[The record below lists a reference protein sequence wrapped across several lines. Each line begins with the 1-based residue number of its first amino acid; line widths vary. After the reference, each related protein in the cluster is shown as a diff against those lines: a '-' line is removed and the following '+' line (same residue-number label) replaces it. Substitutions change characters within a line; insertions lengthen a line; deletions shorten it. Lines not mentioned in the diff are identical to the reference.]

1 MSHKALDSIMNEMD
15 RSLNTIAVELAT
27 ERANQSVSSSDNL
40 DISSLPD
47 VSRLARVDR
56 MTWDPLGDTK
66 AGKKTTPMSSTPSKR
81 ARRNTPLPDGGLP
94 FSVERYVRGVPARGE
109 GILQSEGNELTRELD
124 FDNELEVSRITDRT
138 NEEFFVASPARSEV
152 CYVSDSSG
160 VGGERPDTSVYNK
173 NKNLTTD
180 SVFVVNKGEVSAP
193 TSDSPTLSAELPSPR
208 SPTPPPGL
216 QMGEQRKRKTPVA
229 RSRQPETTKKEV
241 NFSCIS
247 AEFKLTRLFGYY
259 VAQVYVPSILIVML
273 SWVSFWIDIDA
284 IPARVSLGLLTVL
297 TMTTHSTGVH
307 SMLPRV
313 SYIKAI
319 DVWMA
324 ACLIFVFAA
333 LLEFAYV
340 NVQTRVEKR
349 RRESVMDIKQNK
361 DRGVKSSD
369 HYCLGSEEVNWNKGR
384 TFVYLRDRIK
394 MQRARMF
401 DKISRVVFPILFGIF
416 NVAYWLLYRM

>member
-1 MSHKALDSIMNEMD
+1 MGSSVLGLLNLTIMTTNWSFQQKRQDVLNSLLSQKYDSRIPPNFEDDFPTKVRVQLYILSFDSISESSMAYSMSVFLRQNWVDKRLQFSKANLSWIQRWRVGRLELDSKMMEKIWTPDLFFINEKE
-15 RSLNTIAVELAT
+15 AVMHDVTVPNRLVHLYPNGT
-27 ERANQSVSSSDNL
+27 VQSSCRITLTSSCDMYLRNYPHDQQFCST
-40 DISSLPD
+40 DISSYSYSADNVVFEWIQHNPVILRHSVTLPRFQ
-47 VSRLARVDR
+47 VEF
-56 MTWDPLGDTK
+56 
-66 AGKKTTPMSSTPSKR
+66 
-81 ARRNTPLPDGGLP
+81 NGLKNC
-94 FSVERYVRGVPARGE
+94 
-109 GILQSEGNELTRELD
+109 Q
-124 FDNELEVSRITDRT
+124 FDINHGSMIH
-138 NEEFFVASPARSEV
+138 
-152 CYVSDSSG
+152 G
-160 VGGERPDTSVYNK
+160 
-173 NKNLTTD
+173 
-180 SVFVVNKGEVSAP
+180 
-193 TSDSPTLSAELPSPR
+193 
-208 SPTPPPGL
+208 
-216 QMGEQRKRKTPVA
+216 
-229 RSRQPETTKKEV
+229 V